1 MALSGANL
9 APFSAIWRHL
19 APLGATW
26 RHLFGTKRNGAT
38 WRQMAPIIQNLGK
51 SPIGANFV
59 LGQSPIGACAMIDS
73 LFLNLLVDESLPN
86 I

>member
-19 APLGATW
+19 APLGAIYLALKEMAP
-26 RHLFGTKRNGAT
+26 RGAT

-51 SPIGANFV
+51 SPIGANWRQFCFRTV
-59 LGQSPIGACAMIDS
+59 ANWRVCYD
-73 LFLNLLVDESLPN
+73 
-86 I
+86 